1 MEAQK
6 RIGQEENEKQKNEMV
21 QKEEEWKSERTD
33 LNQKLQ
39 DLLIHNEKV
48 KDECL
53 KKVLVYKDK
62 YQDYKQKVKR
72 ANQQISVL
80 TQRVARYEVEK
91 GMQPQSYGASPGKA
105 GPHGASNDG
114 VEDYDEEDA
123 FEEEEDDQ

>member
-6 RIGQEENEKQKNEMV
+6 RIGQEENEKQKSEMV
-21 QKEEEWKSERTD
+21 QKEEAWKSERTN

-53 KKVLVYKDK
+53 KKVLVFKDK

-91 GMQPQSYGASPGKA
+91 GMQPQSYGASPGA
-105 GPHGASNDG
+105 GHHGASNDG